1 VLTNAARE
9 GARVAVLPGAND
21 GIVAARA
28 VSYMQAGQLREAA
41 NARVVVTPVMLN
53 LGGGSTAAASSVT
66 VNYPFAFIVLQP
78 VANLIAGDSNLGAP
92 ITMQATSVMRI
103 E

>member
-1 VLTNAARE
+1 
-9 GARVAVLPGAND
+9 
-21 GIVAARA
+21 
-28 VSYMQAGQLREAA
+28 
-41 NARVVVTPVMLN
+41 
-53 LGGGSTAAASSVT
+53 